1 MSPIRA
7 GSRASDEELT
17 KVLVIG
23 GGIAGYCAAMAARRD
38 GAEVTVV
45 ARAPGA
51 TALYSGGMEVVDDLD
66 AVLAQEPHHPIT
78 RLGLDAVRLAT
89 ELDGAIGTLRLLL
102 EKEGLKF
109 EGSWRARGLYADIH
123 GLARPANLV
132 PASVVGGELRALSGR
147 RVAVVGVKEVGDYD
161 AKSTAQALKEL
172 HGIDAFPEEVSI
184 PDLPQ
189 SASLT
194 DLYGRRAPQ
203 PSRTRSVANAYPPGF
218 TNLPQ
223 GSFEL
228 LASAPSPHGWRLQQA
243 LALGTVKAQVTSLD
257 AARGRITSVR
267 AGDRTFRAD
276 AFVFAPGRHIGGG
289 LEGGRLTSEPLLKL
303 GVFHEGKSVARMG
316 TRLQHLQY
324 LDPAEELRSGAST
337 DKRLHPL
344 DESSQVAY
352 ENLYAAGAVLG
363 GYDYSGPCGFGVP
376 ILTGWLAGRWAA
388 KQE

>member
-1 MSPIRA
+1 M
-7 GSRASDEELT
+7 T

-45 ARAPGA
+45 AKAPGA
-51 TALYSGGMEVVDDLD
+51 TALYAGGMEVIDDLD
-66 AVLAQEPHHPIT
+66 AVLAHQPHHPIT
-78 RLGLDAVRLAT
+78 RLGLDSVRLAS
-89 ELDGAIGTLRLLL
+89 ELDTAIHTLQLAL
-102 EKEGLKF
+102 EKDGLKF
-109 EGSWRARGLYADIH
+109 EGSWRTRGLYADIH

-132 PASVVGGELRALSGR
+132 PCSSFSAC
-147 RVAVVGVKEVGDYD
+147 AVVGVKEVGDYD
-161 AKSTAQALKEL
+161 AASTAQALKEL
-172 HGIDAFPEEVSI
+172 HGVEAFPEEVSI

-189 SASLT
+189 AASLT

-203 PSRTRSVANAYPPGF
+203 PSRTRTVANAYPPGF
-218 TNLPQ
+218 TNLPS

-228 LASAPSPHGWRLQQA
+228 LASPPSPHGWRLQQA
-243 LALGTVKAQVTSLD
+243 IALGIVRGHVTSLETG
-257 AARGRITSVR
+257 RGRVTSAR

-276 AFVFAPGRHIGGG
+276 AFVFAAGHHIGGG
-289 LEGGRLTSEPLLKL
+289 LDGGRMTTEPILKL
-303 GVFHEGKSVARMG
+303 GVFHDGTPVTRMG

-324 LDPAEELRSGAST
+324 LDPGEELRSGLAT

-344 DESSQVAY
+344 DENGDAPY
-352 ENLYAAGAVLG
+352 LNLYAAGAVLG

-388 KQE
+388 KES

>member
-1 MSPIRA
+1 M
-7 GSRASDEELT
+7 T

-38 GAEVTVV
+38 GAEVTIV

-51 TALYSGGMEVVDDLD
+51 TALYAGGMEVIDDVD
-66 AVLAQEPHHPIT
+66 AVLAHEPHHPIT
-78 RLGLDAVRLAT
+78 RLGLDSVRIAT
-89 ELDGAIGTLRLLL
+89 ELDSAIHTLQLAL

-109 EGSWRARGLYADIH
+109 EGSWRTRGLYSDIH

-132 PASVVGGELRALSGR
+132 PASVAPGELRALSGR
-147 RVAVVGVKEVGDYD
+147 RVAVIGVKEVGDYD
-161 AKSTAQALKEL
+161 AASTAQALKEL
-172 HGIDAFPEEVSI
+172 HNIDAFPEEVSI
-184 PDLPQ
+184 PDLPM

-203 PSRTRSVANAYPPGF
+203 PSRTRSVSNAYPPGF

-228 LASAPSPHGWRLQQA
+228 LAAAPSPHGWRLQQA
-243 LALGTVKAQVTSLD
+243 LALGMVRAQVTSFESS
-257 AARGRITSVR
+257 RRRITSAG

-289 LEGGRLTSEPLLKL
+289 LQSGLHFGRVTSEPLLKL
-303 GVFHEGKSVARMG
+303 GVFHDGTPVTQMG
-316 TRLQHLQY
+316 SRLRHLQY
-324 LDPAEELRSGAST
+324 LDPKEELRSGVAT

-344 DESSQVAY
+344 DEGGHVIH